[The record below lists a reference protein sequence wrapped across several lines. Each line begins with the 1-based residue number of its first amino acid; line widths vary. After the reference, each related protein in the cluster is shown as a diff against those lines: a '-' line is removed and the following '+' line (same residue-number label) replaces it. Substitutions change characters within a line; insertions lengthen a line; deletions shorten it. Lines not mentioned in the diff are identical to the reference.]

1 MKNIAITA
9 VVLVF
14 AFACHSASA
23 QVYRQVCENGTC
35 QLVEVAP
42 VRNTVSAVVNV
53 VSDTPPVPVMYS
65 VMENTAVKT
74 MGVTRNITRVVM
86 RPVSR
91 ACCSVRKLVN
101 RVRIFKR

>member
-1 MKNIAITA
+1 MKNIAIAITA
-9 VVLVF
+9 LVF
-14 AFACHSASA
+14 AFACQDASA

-42 VRNTVSAVVNV
+42 VRKTVSAVANA
-53 VSDTPPVPVMYS
+53 VSDVPPVPVMYS
-65 VMENTAVKT
+65 VMESTAVKT
-74 MGVTRNITRVVM
+74 ASVTKSVTSVVM

-91 ACCSVRKLVN
+91 ACCSVKKLVN